1 MASNLGLTASIFG
14 QEVTWSSYLLDLFAQ
29 CEWEMGYNKGD
40 VMGASTP
47 EGRVKARLNKRLREL
62 NLVWKF
68 MPVPSGYGMQSL
80 DYLLCVA
87 GYFVAIETKAPGKNP
102 TPRQEQ
108 TIAAIKA
115 AGGIAFVVDDDE
127 SLDACIGALCVL
139 LRVPA
144 QRAA

>member
-1 MASNLGLTASIFG
+1 
-14 QEVTWSSYLLDLFAQ
+14 
-29 CEWEMGYNKGD
+29 
-40 VMGASTP
+40 MGASTP
-47 EGRVKARLNKRLREL
+47 EGRVKARLNNRLRQL

-87 GYFVAIETKAPGKNP
+87 GHFVAIETKAPGKRP

-115 AGGIAFVVDDDE
+115 AGGIVFIVDDDY
-127 SLDACIGALCVL
+127 SMDACIGALVL
-139 LRVPA
+139 LLNTPA
-144 QRAA
+144 TTARDA